1 MSFVVSGS
9 NQKGW
14 LSSLVTFT
22 IARERSSRQQSVGRE
37 LKSSLIVTENKVYVI

>member
-22 IARERSSRQQSVGRE
+22 IARQQSVGRE
-37 LKSSLIVTENKVYVI
+37 LKSSFIVTENKVYII